1 MNSAFR
7 KAGVVAALA
16 VVVTAVLHQGNAEPP
31 AGDTWR
37 LVWGDEFEG
46 TTIDTKKWRWYPF
59 GSDAEGTAIAQR
71 REAWYSR
78 EDGYLDGKGDLV
90 LRIRKE
96 GDTYWTAWMHTAN
109 AFTYTYGYLEIRS
122 HFGELEVAG
131 YWPAFWIHVRGNK
144 AYDQNPET
152 GVEFDIMEYP
162 WRTEQ
167 LVNTINSA
175 LHTGGDDGS
184 WKHRTVIPNIRD
196 DWHTFGLDWDR
207 DYYAVY
213 VDGKEV
219 WRVTERVSSAAQEIY
234 ISIEAQHGSWAGDL
248 HGTTHLLPDHWLIDY
263 CRLYKRSDGAVHAA
277 LPARTAG
284 AAQDIRVI
292 AHGGIT
298 EIHYALSAAR
308 QVSITM
314 HDMRGRN
321 AVAPFNAFQQSG
333 PHVLR
338 LIRPVGGRKCLP
350 AGSYVWTVTVGD
362 TRCAIPVVID
372 ASGANRGIH

>member
-78 EDGYLDGKGDLV
+78 EDG
-90 LRIRKE
+90 
-96 GDTYWTAWMHTAN
+96 
-109 AFTYTYGYLEIRS
+109 
-122 HFGELEVAG
+122 
-131 YWPAFWIHVRGNK
+131 
-144 AYDQNPET
+144 
-152 GVEFDIMEYP
+152 
-162 WRTEQ
+162 
-167 LVNTINSA
+167 
-175 LHTGGDDGS
+175 
-184 WKHRTVIPNIRD
+184 
-196 DWHTFGLDWDR
+196 
-207 DYYAVY
+207 
-213 VDGKEV
+213 
-219 WRVTERVSSAAQEIY
+219 
-234 ISIEAQHGSWAGDL
+234 SWAGDL

-263 CRLYKRSDGAVHAA
+263 CRLYKRSDDAVHAA